1 MSQSARNRECEQER
15 DWVIRKSLQAV
26 TMKKPFII
34 GEVLFDNFP
43 DGQRVLGGAPF
54 NVAWN
59 LQGMGLTP
67 IFCSAVGDDKEGRE
81 IRERMKLGG
90 LDLTGLQ
97 ISERW
102 PTGKV
107 EVKLN
112 NGQPSFQILEQQAY
126 DGIRLPVWPVSQADH
141 SLLYVGSLAYRCAVS
156 RRTIRHLIENSGLPR
171 FVDINIR
178 PPWFEREWIPNLLG
192 GAQWVKL
199 NQEELAHVAQRE
211 CRSSVTRVLV
221 DTARVVGFAAAGF
234 TGLAGIAKMTDH
246 KASKARRLEGAADLM
261 TAGAIA
267 GTVGGLAIAPVIL
280 IPVAAAIGI
289 LRGAVQFHSGH
300 NGGDVR
306 LSSQGIID
314 GSRSTSTLL
323 KHSGMQSAAA
333 ATLGGLLG
341 TAAACFQLV
350 RGFVDISRGVKS
362 DNRGKEI
369 NGLTDV
375 AMATGLLLTAAGVA
389 APVGIG
395 IAIAAGIAKVSY
407 AVIKPAHK
415 KMDQWMTKHDPA
427 LTKAV
432 LTVEKV
438 ATPVVKWLHN
448 RVDDA
453 ADWIHHALDHDP
465 PNDCAQNPAP

>member
-1 MSQSARNRECEQER
+1 MQLGSIQSRPILARTGPKSPSQNPTDAAEPEKPNDKLPVNESTSGEMLALGIHLSPSALGAAGFTRSLG
-15 DWVIRKSLQAV
+15 KSLS
-26 TMKKPFII
+26 
-34 GEVLFDNFP
+34 
-43 DGQRVLGGAPF
+43 GA
-54 NVAWN
+54 WHN
-59 LQGMGLTP
+59 LRNL
-67 IFCSAVGDDKEGRE
+67 V
-81 IRERMKLGG
+81 
-90 LDLTGLQ
+90 
-97 ISERW
+97 
-102 PTGKV
+102 GKV
-107 EVKLN
+107 FHLPLLN
-112 NGQPSFQILEQQAY
+112 N
-126 DGIRLPVWPVSQADH
+126 VSESSQ
-141 SLLYVGSLAYRCAVS
+141 
-156 RRTIRHLIENSGLPR
+156 EN
-171 FVDINIR
+171 I
-178 PPWFEREWIPNLLG
+178 
-192 GAQWVKL
+192 
-199 NQEELAHVAQRE
+199 
-211 CRSSVTRVLV
+211 TRVLV

-234 TGLAGIAKMTDH
+234 TGLAGIAKMTDS

-300 NGGDVR
+300 KSGDVR

-369 NGLTDV
+369 SGLTDV

-395 IAIAAGIAKVSY
+395 IAVAAGIAKVSY
-407 AVIKPAHK
+407 AVIKPVHK
-415 KMDQWMTKHDPA
+415 KMDEWMTKHDPA
-427 LTKAV
+427 LTKVV

-438 ATPVVKWLHN
+438 AAPVVKWLHD
-448 RVDDA
+448 RVDDV
-453 ADWIHHALDHDP
+453 ADWIHHGPSEGPTSRDLA
-465 PNDCAQNPAP
+465 A